1 MIKSV
6 TYSLA
11 LLLAG
16 AALLLPPGEVAR
28 ALVGGAEDLMPTVT
42 AGLWLTKLFLLIS
55 AGLVW
60 LVNTDLE
67 HFAPPS
73 EPVATRGI
81 STGLEW
87 TRTDLYVILALFAVS
102 VVVRIPGLNQGL
114 WYDEIQT
121 LVDYVRLPAG
131 EILTRYDSAN
141 NHILFSILA
150 HSAIQ
155 LFGESAWALRL
166 PAALLGALSI
176 PIVYVFGRQIAP
188 RTEAFLAAAFLSV
201 SYHHVWFSQNARGY
215 AGLLVGTV
223 LASSVFLSLL
233 AARRVRPEL
242 VIAYALISALSV
254 WTHLTA
260 AVTVGAHGVVWLL
273 ATLDRPRHL
282 SSPTSLAILAA
293 LALAGLFS
301 LALYGPIL
309 PQMAGTLSGG
319 GSSPVDTAWKDPS
332 WMVFESMRNLSRGIP
347 GGWGALLVVVIVA
360 LIGIQSYGRQSP
372 LVLTILLLPA
382 ALMGILILGTGRN
395 LWPRFFFFSAGFAL
409 LIGVRGGATLLRRLA
424 PLAPV
429 NRWALGLGLLVVAV
443 SASMVPRAWGPK
455 QDFRAALEYVT
466 EARADADAVISLDLT
481 RYPFHE
487 YLELEWQVVD
497 SPVGLSAV
505 EAAHPRTWVL
515 YTFPVRLEATFPE
528 LWDKLQNEYRIA
540 SVVPGTVGGGDIIIL
555 VKP

>member
-1 MIKSV
+1 MSQCGPGGHEALQEQETYLTIPV
-6 TYSLA
+6 TGNVQPPA
-11 LLLAG
+11 LMRPVRMVERKLLWYTCLHHSYQSDRDQIRLPILWPSFWRG

-395 LWPRFFFFSAGFAL
+395 LWPRFFFFSAGFCFVDRSPWRCYTAPAPGPARPGKPL
-409 LIGVRGGATLLRRLA
+409 GVGPGPAGGRGQCVDGTPRLGSQAGLSGRPRVCDGGARR
-424 PLAPV
+424 
-429 NRWALGLGLLVVAV
+429 R
-443 SASMVPRAWGPK
+443 
-455 QDFRAALEYVT
+455 
-466 EARADADAVISLDLT
+466 
-481 RYPFHE
+481 
-487 YLELEWQVVD
+487 
-497 SPVGLSAV
+497 
-505 EAAHPRTWVL
+505 
-515 YTFPVRLEATFPE
+515 
-528 LWDKLQNEYRIA
+528 
-540 SVVPGTVGGGDIIIL
+540 
-555 VKP
+555 